1 MNSLLLLLILS
12 LSFFIKIFAIAPN
25 ESNETFDYLILV
37 NKEYK
42 LPDDY
47 ESKVNLVNT
56 TINITNLT
64 KTFEIEN
71 KTLEQFNLLRN
82 KLLEKNNSFSI
93 ELDSVYRSV
102 KRQQELWDEFIRTR
116 GEDYTRK
123 YVAVPGYSEHH
134 TGLAVD
140 VCLVVNGTIIDDN
153 DEMIKQREIF
163 AQVHEL
169 LPEFG
174 FILRYLEGKD
184 KITGYSYEPWHL
196 RYIDNISIAENI
208 TERGITLEEY
218 LGKLAKNK
226 ENVLNNNFILLLVII
241 ICLLF

>member
-140 VCLVVNGTIIDDN
+140 VCLVVNGTIIDNN

-218 LGKLAKNK
+218 LGKLPKNK
-226 ENVLNNNFILLLVII
+226 ENILNNNFILLLVII